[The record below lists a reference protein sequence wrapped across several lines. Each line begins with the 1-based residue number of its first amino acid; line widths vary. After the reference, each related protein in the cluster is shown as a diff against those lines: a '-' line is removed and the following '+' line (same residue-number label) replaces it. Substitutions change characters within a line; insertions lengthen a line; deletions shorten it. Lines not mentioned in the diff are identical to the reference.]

1 MYKHIFKEGRY
12 IFLDNNNT
20 GNSTMIIY
28 ICLGMSLGSAFGLL
42 IDNLALGI
50 ILGMAI
56 GFGVFK
62 LRQKK

>member
-1 MYKHIFKEGRY
+1 
-12 IFLDNNNT
+12 
-20 GNSTMIIY
+20 MIIY

-56 GFGVFK
+56 GFGV
-62 LRQKK
+62 LNYVKKII

>member
-1 MYKHIFKEGRY
+1 M
-12 IFLDNNNT
+12 DNNNT

-42 IDNLALGI
+42 INNLALGI

-62 LRQKK
+62 LRQKQ

>member
-12 IFLDNNNT
+12 IFWDKNNT
-20 GNSTMIIY
+20 GNSTINIY
-28 ICLGMSLGSAFGLL
+28 ICLGMSLGSAFRLL
-42 IDNLALGI
+42 INNLALGI
-50 ILGMAI
+50 IFGMAI